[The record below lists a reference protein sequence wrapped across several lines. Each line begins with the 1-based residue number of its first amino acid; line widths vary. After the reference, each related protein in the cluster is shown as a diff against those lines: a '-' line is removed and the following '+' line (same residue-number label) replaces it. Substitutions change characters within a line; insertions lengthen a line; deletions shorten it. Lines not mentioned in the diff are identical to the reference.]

1 MSVLEKI
8 VKESDFFYKKEN
20 LPKFRVGD
28 TIKVTLY
35 LELPKADEAKK
46 GKERIQVYQGV
57 IISTHNNENPT
68 NATITVRKMFAARVC
83 VRAARTYARFSRGVR
98 GEGHERR
105 RPRAARRVRVHGS
118 GGFVGCPKGD

>member
-28 TIKVTLY
+28 TVKVTLY
-35 LELPKADEAKK
+35 LELPKADETKK

-68 NATITVRKMFAARVC
+68 NATITVRKMFQGGGIEKVFLLNSPSLKTSSTFNVSPNWKSLSEFLNSTSLRFGETPARL
-83 VRAARTYARFSRGVR
+83 
-98 GEGHERR
+98 
-105 RPRAARRVRVHGS
+105 
-118 GGFVGCPKGD
+118 K

>member
-28 TIKVTLY
+28 TVKVTLY

-57 IISTHNNENPT
+57 IISTHK
-68 NATITVRKMFAARVC
+68 IFIR
-83 VRAARTYARFSRGVR
+83 
-98 GEGHERR
+98 
-105 RPRAARRVRVHGS
+105 
-118 GGFVGCPKGD
+118 